1 MEREGLAAR
10 LNSSVKQVLYPQLDT
25 SATELLHRQRRRRP
39 GAMLAVDLG
48 SEERAKA
55 VLGGF
60 RLATHAVSV
69 GGFEALVEHPTSL
82 THRIVE
88 NDGRAVGGVTD
99 GLIRI
104 SVGLEHVD
112 DLAADLAESI
122 DRAS

>member
-1 MEREGLAAR
+1 MKPLAAVPGVAI
-10 LNSSVKQVLYPQLDT
+10 SVKQVLYPQLDT
-25 SATELLHRQRRRRP
+25 SATELLHRQMRGP

-48 SEERAKA
+48 SEERARA

-60 RLATHAVSV
+60 RLATHAVSL
-69 GGFEALVEHPTSL
+69 GRFETVVEHPARL

-88 NDGRAVGGVTD
+88 SDGRAAGGVTD

-104 SVGLEHVD
+104 SVGLEHID